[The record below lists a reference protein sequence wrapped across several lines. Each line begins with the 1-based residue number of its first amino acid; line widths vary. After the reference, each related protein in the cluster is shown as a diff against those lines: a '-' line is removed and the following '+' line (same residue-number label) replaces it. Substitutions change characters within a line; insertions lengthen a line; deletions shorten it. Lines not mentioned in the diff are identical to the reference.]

1 MDAGCPGFPDAGS
14 DAGTCSSRFNFETN
28 VQGAVV
34 APSGAFQSVTTVSA
48 PSYCG
53 NALAITASFSGTSG
67 ANTRGEVTIDLTAAA
82 DMDFSGKT
90 ITVHVAA
97 SPVPGCS
104 TDLGFAFVLR
114 PTAAADVVVL
124 PTVRPVTANWMTRR
138 VVLTN
143 LDAGTSLSSIRQLS
157 LQAFSS
163 TGYQGT
169 IYIDEID
176 IR

>member
-1 MDAGCPGFPDAGS
+1 
-14 DAGTCSSRFNFETN
+14 
-28 VQGAVV
+28 V
-34 APSGAFQSVTTVSA
+34 ASVST

-53 NALAITASFSGTSG
+53 NALAITASFTGTSG

-82 DMDFSGKT
+82 DMDFTGKT
-90 ITVHVAA
+90 ITVQISA
-97 SPVPGCS
+97 SPVPGCT
-104 TDLGFAFVLR
+104 TDLGFALVLR

-124 PTVRPVTANWMTRR
+124 PTVRPVTATWMTRT
-138 VVLTN
+138 VVLTSV
-143 LDAGTSLSSIRQLS
+143 DAGTSLSSIRQLS

-169 IYIDEID
+169 IYVDEID